1 MAQTQIQTMPI
12 LEKLSILVK
21 MIELEKQGKTDEA
34 FKLRAQ
40 VPLPHYMGQYA
51 KEFLGLDF
59 LKNCGWNMSEVEAV
73 YGKDY
78 LTR

>member
-1 MAQTQIQTMPI
+1 MAQKQIRTMPI
-12 LEKLSILVK
+12 KEQLSILVK

-34 FKLRAQ
+34 FKLRAK